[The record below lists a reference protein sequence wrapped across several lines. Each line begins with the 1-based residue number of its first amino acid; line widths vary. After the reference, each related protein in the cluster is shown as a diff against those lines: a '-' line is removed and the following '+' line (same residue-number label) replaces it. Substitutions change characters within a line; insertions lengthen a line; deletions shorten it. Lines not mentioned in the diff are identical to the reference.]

1 MGNTW
6 TKSTRE
12 KLLEIEKTY
21 KNHENIKI
29 LVYTSKITF
38 LRTGDGSNA
47 KGAID
52 SHRGWVKLE
61 GGNRLAPASLP
72 RIRERAIG
80 LAPQIVKLQGGNRIH
95 TLDSHHGRA
104 IDLQGG
110 GAGNRPQMEGAGW
123 EGGY

>member
-1 MGNTW
+1 MTASIQNTTAQPQG
-6 TKSTRE
+6 TKKPIFPE
-12 KLLEIEKTY
+12 
-21 KNHENIKI
+21 ENQCFP
-29 LVYTSKITF
+29 S
-38 LRTGDGSNA
+38 S

-80 LAPQIVKLQGGNRIH
+80 LAPQIVKLQGGNRIR

-110 GAGNRPQMEGAGW
+110 GARAIGPKW
-123 EGGY
+123 KGGGGD